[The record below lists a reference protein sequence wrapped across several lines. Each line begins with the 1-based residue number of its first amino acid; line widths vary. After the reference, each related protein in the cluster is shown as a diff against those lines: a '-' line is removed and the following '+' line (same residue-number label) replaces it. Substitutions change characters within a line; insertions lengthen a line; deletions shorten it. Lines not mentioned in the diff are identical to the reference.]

1 MNQGWEYDDPYK
13 VLASLIVGYDKP
25 NEVVKVLYSDLHIL
39 NRIIKETR
47 GQDMKGRFTDCI
59 ITVLLSEGDRM
70 EYMNKLDEL
79 SSYYFRKL
87 DKQRL
92 RDEIKSLLSSAG
104 IYVDELESE
113 SMSEEGSISSAL
125 T

>member
-1 MNQGWEYDDPYK
+1 MNQGFEYDDPYK

-25 NEVVKVLYSDLHIL
+25 NDIVKVLYSDLHIL

-59 ITVLLSEGDRM
+59 VSVLLSEGDRM

-79 SSYYFRKL
+79 SSYYFQKL

-92 RDEIKSLLSSAG
+92 REEIKNLLSSAG
-104 IYVDELESE
+104 IYVEELESE
-113 SMSEEGSISSAL
+113 SMSEDGNVSSDL